1 MNHTRSDTRSY
12 KRTSTAF
19 DNNHIGFKK
28 HSFSSQPVINTRS
41 KTAKIRSHIGRKT
54 MLFRLKKLDS
64 TYIYYNQISQ
74 EIIDL
79 IVTNDLYS
87 GWKVYGLTTEFS
99 KEYYMVTLT
108 RVFNERIIFITVYD
122 WDISIIIPK
131 PLPSDEY
138 TITKD
143 SINISSKTITT
154 DIPYFFAETRMKEKT
169 NFSVYSDK
177 DTFEF
182 KPTWMINKTL
192 EDLEHYDKENRKV
205 KKFLKM
211 KRDVVGWIR
220 NVIEGVE
227 YESNIEFIDFNFP
240 NPNFKELTEDDFWN
254 FLFNNVDYLDGA
266 TDINKTLYGNNKKH
280 LEMFKTVRGKT
291 VKNKNLS
298 DVTLFANNPYCDSQ
312 KGKIIYAWSVN
323 NDKHLKE
330 INEYIDECDT
340 EDEFSEDNHIAL
352 SAYGDY
358 NAFFLVETEKS
369 MYIYHYQ
376 YVIGV
381 NDDLL
386 REKGYS
392 EESITN
398 KHKWTLNTLSSS
410 NGVAY
415 HNGKSEY
422 IPNIN
427 KVKDTNIFF
436 IQKYEDNEDN
446 EYFSEGDFFKGE
458 IKKIIKNQITN
469 MANGD
474 ALIKEMNER
483 EKQVAQQMKG
493 YIRNCIAL
501 FNKCYGKQF
510 EEEIDTETDSDIETD
525 SDTET
530 DSDIETDSDMPS
542 LIYESSSETD
552 TNTPLDD
559 YSLNGWETIEAD
571 NENKFGEYI

>member
-1 MNHTRSDTRSY
+1 MNHTRSDTRTSDTRKY
-12 KRTSTAF
+12 NTSTAF
-19 DNNHIGFKK
+19 DNDHIGFKK
-28 HSFSSQPVINTRS
+28 HSFSSKPVINTRS

-79 IVTNDLYS
+79 IVANDLYS
-87 GWKVYGLTTEFS
+87 GWEVYGLTTEFS

-154 DIPYFFAETRMKEKT
+154 DIPYFFAETRMKEKI

-192 EDLEHYDKENRKV
+192 EDLEYYDKENRKI

-211 KRDVVGWIR
+211 KRDLVGWIR
-220 NVIEGVE
+220 NVVEGVE
-227 YESNIEFIDFNFP
+227 YETNIEFIDFNFP
-240 NPNFKELTEDDFWN
+240 NPNFKEFTEDDLWN

-298 DVTLFANNPYCDSQ
+298 DVTLFANNPYSDPQ
-312 KGKIIYAWSVN
+312 KGKIIYAWSIN

-340 EDEFSEDNHIAL
+340 EDEFSEDNHIAQR
-352 SAYGDY
+352 AYGDY

-386 REKGYS
+386 REKGYI
-392 EESITN
+392 EESIQN
-398 KHKWTLNTLSSS
+398 KHKWFPDPLSSY

-415 HNGKSEY
+415 HNGESKG

-427 KVKDTNIFF
+427 KVKDNNIFF
-436 IQKYEDNEDN
+436 VQKCEDSEDSEDS
-446 EYFSEGDFFKGE
+446 EYFSEGDFFNSK
-458 IKKIIKNQITN
+458 IKDSIKYAILT
-469 MANGD
+469 MANGYS
-474 ALIKEMNER
+474 LIKEMNER
-483 EKQVAQQMKG
+483 EKQIAQQMKY
-493 YIRNCIAL
+493 YIRNGNAL

-510 EEEIDTETDSDIETD
+510 EEETD
-525 SDTET
+525 SDT
-530 DSDIETDSDMPS
+530 ETDSDMPS